1 MKGTD
6 LGDGKGLDQQ
16 IGFIAQEVESV
27 VPEVVDGEDG
37 EKTLGYGVL
46 TAVLVKAIQE
56 QQTIIEAQTTSINDL
71 KTRIEALES

>member
-46 TAVLVKAIQE
+46 TSVLVKAIQE
-56 QQTIIEAQTTSINDL
+56 LEARV
-71 KTRIEALES
+71 KELEG